1 MQLFLIH
8 FSNYLIP
15 PTGSILFKVALGVAI
30 LMFFFGS
37 EKEDK

>member
-1 MQLFLIH
+1 MIAIL
-8 FSNYLIP
+8 P
-15 PTGSILFKVALGVAI
+15 ILFKVALGVAI